1 MSRRWR
7 NLAFCENITT
17 TLDIRR
23 TEQCLEVLAST
34 YWFQRRGDSSP
45 NMSSRVRGV
54 RLRKVHMGFAA
65 KAFCIHSNGDRFHST
80 RRMSNMRGN
89 SYVSMVADGLTKF
102 VVAKPCKTMKPSEAI
117 ARLSEVFGEFGT
129 PRRGVTDQ
137 SKAFKSKELQAFVT
151 DKGIRHVM
159 NAVATPRANGQVE
172 RANRTIVEALS
183 STAETEGAMDEA
195 LPDVVWGLNHTL
207 NASTRFAPAC
217 LMFSHSRSRVADL
230 AGELASDQLLVIGEN
245 GVPRN
250 TANVPGYTAA
260 LGEAYVPG
268 VEIVNRTD
276 SSPKRMLARP
286 VDDALSQVV
295 GSEALGPAGAVIST
309 QAGETDQPMA
319 GENNHTM
326 AGVGDADLV
335 IAGGSNTA
343 MAGSGEMISTAT
355 AGSGEA
361 INAAKAGSSVIVDT
375 AKMSRGEIN
384 TATAGGQKRVNL
396 GNDSIDTN
404 REVQGDD
411 PAQESPTAG
420 VTRKKR
426 KTAGGRGR
434 RWRPE
439 VTRRS
444 ERLLQRTL
452 TTDMAKTSG
461 MTRKAVEGDFHKTSI
476 GVTRGQADQVGK
488 STHMAGDPPMSGVA
502 HDQAGQASGRTQL
515 TMDGDVHIEHGEA
528 RGQARASGGT
538 ALSGDA
544 LGRGCH
550 TAASNAC
557 GSVDSYARD
566 SASTV
571 LDPDVLRDALMST
584 ESRVPLSTADTCGE
598 MNRRRL
604 YESSI
609 GTQTDVCGETSSR
622 LRHRGC
628 IGTGCEFCLASS
640 LSQRCQEFWPQLEAC
655 GESLHVSRGSSIG
668 VGVCGGD
675 LRTVRQSSIGSTRQH
690 RRMAMASGDSKTKEQ
705 VCSTPAKAKGSDN
718 IHERR
723 IQALA
728 NISQAGRRMKMRYD
742 KGRKVAVSYKTGDLV
757 LWRNAATLQVGGGH
771 SHKLANRF
779 DRPYRVS
786 KRLGNDRK
794 HHRGDKRRWPNVKRR
809 AYHPGLKP
817 VLVLGRGAAC
827 PSGGARNGE
836 YYLGGRR
843 GMAASSSFKTLGELH
858 DEPLEDEVLARLK
871 MAAANFLAE
880 GGQEWRVRTAH

>member
-1 MSRRWR
+1 MGGHLTRGRLAQAKLAGSARRWFLQLK
-7 NLAFCENITT
+7 NMAG
-17 TLDIRR
+17 R
-23 TEQCLEVLAST
+23 TWNQ
-34 YWFQRRGDSSP
+34 W
-45 NMSSRVRGV
+45 
-54 RLRKVHMGFAA
+54 K
-65 KAFCIHSNGDRFHST
+65 
-80 RRMSNMRGN
+80 
-89 SYVSMVADGLTKF
+89 
-102 VVAKPCKTMKPSEAI
+102 EA
-117 ARLSEVFGEFGT
+117 LHTVF
-129 PRRGVTDQ
+129 PRRWD
-137 SKAFKSKELQAFVT
+137 FPEMLEE
-151 DKGIRHVM
+151 M
-159 NAVATPRANGQVE
+159 
-172 RANRTIVEALS
+172 
-183 STAETEGAMDEA
+183 
-195 LPDVVWGLNHTL
+195 
-207 NASTRFAPAC
+207 
-217 LMFSHSRSRVADL
+217 L
-230 AGELASDQLLVIGEN
+230 A
-245 GVPRN
+245 RR
-250 TANVPGYTAA
+250 YTAA

-655 GESLHVSRGSSIG
+655 G
-668 VGVCGGD
+668 
-675 LRTVRQSSIGSTRQH
+675 
-690 RRMAMASGDSKTKEQ
+690 
-705 VCSTPAKAKGSDN
+705 
-718 IHERR
+718 
-723 IQALA
+723 
-728 NISQAGRRMKMRYD
+728 
-742 KGRKVAVSYKTGDLV
+742 
-757 LWRNAATLQVGGGH
+757 
-771 SHKLANRF
+771 
-779 DRPYRVS
+779 
-786 KRLGNDRK
+786 
-794 HHRGDKRRWPNVKRR
+794 WPNVKRR

-843 GMAASSSFKTLGELH
+843 GVSYMAASSSFKTLGELH